1 MARESVVAS
10 SGKGVA
16 MPLILLGLWRRVV
29 VSLGILLTVIF
40 VVSPILYL
48 AILSI
53 TSQGE
58 VLSGR
63 IVPERPVIENWRIA
77 FETVPLLRF
86 LRNSLVAASLS
97 SVLTLAISFPLAY
110 AVVRLRTGGRVIPTV
125 VLASYTAPP
134 VVAAMPLF
142 FLLRSLGLIDS
153 VIGLVLVYAA
163 ANVPVAFYLL
173 DNFLLRIPEEIE
185 EAAWL
190 DGAGTLRV
198 LAEIV
203 FPLALPGL
211 TATGIIC
218 ALLAYNEFFFALLF
232 TYSPAAQTLPVAIS
246 LFQGEKLVQFGQMA
260 VASLTGM
267 IPVYMVGILLQRW
280 LLGGLT
286 GGIK

>member
-1 MARESVVAS
+1 MARGSVIAPARKIAPSVF
-10 SGKGVA
+10 
-16 MPLILLGLWRRVV
+16 ILPGLWQRVV
-29 VSLGILLTVIF
+29 LSFGILLTVVFI
-40 VVSPILYL
+40 VSPILYL

-63 IVPERPVIENWRIA
+63 ILPERPVFENWRIA

-86 LRNSLVAASLS
+86 LRNSLLAASLS
-97 SVLTLAISFPLAY
+97 SVLTLALSFPLAY
-110 AVVRLRTGGRVIPTV
+110 AVVRLRIGGRAIPTV

-134 VVAAMPLF
+134 IVAAIPLF
-142 FLLRSLGLIDS
+142 FLLRWLGLIDS
-153 VIGLVLVYAA
+153 VLGLAVVYAA

-173 DNFLLRIPEEIE
+173 DSFLLRIPPDIE

-190 DGAGTLRV
+190 DGAGTLRT

-203 FPLALPGL
+203 LPLALPGL

-218 ALLAYNEFFFALLF
+218 ALLAYNEFLFALLF
-232 TYSPAAQTLPVAIS
+232 TYSPASQTLPVAIS

-267 IPVYMVGILLQRW
+267 VPVYAAGIVLQRW
-280 LLGGLT
+280 LIGGLT
-286 GGIK
+286 GGLK